1 MLVDEVNLRAAPG
14 GVGWCKAA
22 GNYAPTLEPLRAAG
36 EHGAAQVLFCSDG
49 QVGECAAMNIF
60 FLVAAEDGCAPSKHF
75 AHHRTIDRTL

>member
-60 FLVAAEDGCAPSKHF
+60 FLVAAEDGCAANTSPS
-75 AHHRTIDRTL
+75 LSEPLS